1 MSTRPVE
8 PRGTVG
14 GQLTPFLLLG
24 LAWAVI
30 ALMWLSWLAG
40 RIAATMTGQPGAGMG
55 FGSTYLEHLLRA
67 DWTALWPG
75 VSPTAVGVV
84 YAVLLL
90 MVVGVVTVAAMW
102 WQGRRPHAED
112 PLPSLAAPA
121 AIRAMTLPAV
131 AAKAR
136 RLRPGLAGVPVKEIS
151 AEAAGVV
158 LGAHRR
164 RRGAGP
170 RLYSSWE
177 DVVLAVMA
185 PRAGKTTALA
195 VQSILN
201 APGAALATSNKPDL
215 WATTATARADHG
227 TVWVFD
233 PQSIAHAPQSWWWN
247 PLAAVE
253 DVEDAHRLANHF
265 VQQVRNTHG
274 SDDFW
279 IQGALDLLTSL
290 ILAAAIEGRTL
301 TSVQA
306 WLSDSTSREPA
317 TILKNHGFGASARA
331 MSGRQ
336 AGAPETREGL
346 YETARTAAA
355 CLANPTIMA
364 WVTPPDRPLPGL
376 DVEALVESTDTL
388 YLLSKDGAGAAAPLV
403 AGLTDQVLRAAV
415 TAAEAHGGRLDP
427 PLVACLDE
435 AANICKIRDLPELYS
450 HFGSRGIIP
459 LTILQSYR
467 QGTRVWGE
475 QGMDALWSAATVKLV
490 GAGIDDG
497 RFAEDLSRLVGEHDV
512 TVASRTRD
520 GQGRTSYQTSVRRQR
535 ILDPAQIRA
544 LPKGSAL
551 LFATGVKVAMLNL
564 LPWYDEPNA
573 DRLTAAVAA
582 STTEIT
588 RQAQRARA
596 ARRDRMAQRSWR
608 GRAGR
613 S

>member
-1 MSTRPVE
+1 MNTRPVE
-8 PRGTVG
+8 PRGTAG
-14 GQLTPFLLLG
+14 GPLTPFLVLG
-24 LAWAVI
+24 LVWAVF

-40 RIAATMTGQPGAGMG
+40 RITAALAGHSAGPG
-55 FGSTYLEHLLRA
+55 FGSLYLERLLRA
-67 DWTALWPG
+67 DWPGLWPG

-90 MVVGVVTVAAMW
+90 ILVGLVTLAAAW
-102 WQGRRPHAED
+102 WQGRKPDAED
-112 PLPSLAAPA
+112 PLPSLAGSADVRP
-121 AIRAMTLPAV
+121 MTLPAV

-136 RLRPGLAGVPVKEIS
+136 RLRPGLADLPVKGIPAAS
-151 AEAAGVV
+151 AGVV
-158 LGAHRR
+158 LGEHRR
-164 RRGAGP
+164 RRGSRP

-177 DVVLAVMA
+177 DVILAVMA

-215 WATTATARADHG
+215 WATTAAARAEHG

-233 PQSIAHAPQSWWWN
+233 PQSIAHVPQRWWWN

-265 VQQVRNTHG
+265 VQQVRNSQG

-290 ILAAAIEGRTL
+290 ILAAALENRTL
-301 TSVQA
+301 STVQA

-364 WVTPPDRPLPGL
+364 WVTPPDLPLPAL
-376 DVEALVESTDTL
+376 DVETFVESTDTL
-388 YLLSKDGAGAAAPLV
+388 YLMSKDGAGAAAPLV

-415 TAAEAHGGRLDP
+415 AVAEAHGGRLDP
-427 PLVACLDE
+427 PLIACLDE
-435 AANICKIRDLPELYS
+435 AANICKIADLPELYS
-450 HFGSRGIIP
+450 HLGSRAIIP

-475 QGMDALWSAATVKLV
+475 QGMDALWSAATLKLV
-490 GAGIDDG
+490 GAGIDDA

-512 TVASRTRD
+512 TVASHSRD
-520 GQGRTSYQTSVRRQR
+520 GQGHTSYQTSLRRQR
-535 ILDPAQIRA
+535 ILDPAHIRA

-564 LPWYDEPNA
+564 LPWYNEPRA
-573 DRLTAAVAA
+573 EQLTTAVAA
-582 STTEIT
+582 STAEMT
-588 RQAQRARA
+588 RQAQRTRA
-596 ARRDRMAQRSWR
+596 ARRDRMAQRSWHR
-608 GRAGR
+608 SAG
-613 S
+613 

>member
-1 MSTRPVE
+1 MNTRPVE
-8 PRGTVG
+8 PRGSAG
-14 GQLTPFLLLG
+14 GPLTPFLMLG

-40 RIAATMTGQPGAGMG
+40 RMAAAVTGQPASGPG
-55 FGSTYLEHLLRA
+55 FGSAYLEHLLRTE
-67 DWTALWPG
+67 WSVLWPG
-75 VSPTAVGVV
+75 VSPAVVGLV

-90 MVVGVVTVAAMW
+90 VLLGLVTLATLW
-102 WQGRRPHAED
+102 RLGRRTDAED
-112 PLPSLAAPA
+112 PLPSLAGPA
-121 AIRAMTLPAV
+121 EVRAMTLPAV

-136 RLRPGLAGVPVKEIS
+136 HLRHGLADTAVKEIS
-151 AEAAGVV
+151 AESAGIV

-164 RRGAGP
+164 RGSGP
-170 RLYSSWE
+170 RLYSTWE
-177 DVVLAVMA
+177 DVILAVMA

-195 VQSILN
+195 VQSILG

-215 WATTATARADHG
+215 WATTAAARSERG
-227 TVWVFD
+227 SVWVFD
-233 PQSIAHAPQSWWWN
+233 PQSIAHVPQGWWWN
-247 PLAAVE
+247 PLAAVD

-265 VQQVRNTHG
+265 VQQVRNSQG

-290 ILAAAIEGRTL
+290 ILAAALEGRTL
-301 TSVQA
+301 ASVQA

-317 TILKNHGFGASARA
+317 TILKSHGFGASARA

-364 WVTPPDRPLPGL
+364 WVTPPDLPLPAL
-376 DVEALVESTDTL
+376 DVEAFVESTDTL

-415 TAAEAHGGRLDP
+415 TLAEAHGGRLDP

-435 AANICKIRDLPELYS
+435 AANICKIADLPELYS

-490 GAGIDDG
+490 GAGIDDA

-520 GQGRTSYQTSVRRQR
+520 GKGHTSYQTSVRRQR
-535 ILDPAQIRA
+535 ILDPARIRA
-544 LPKGSAL
+544 LPKGTAL
-551 LFATGVKVAMLNL
+551 LFATGVKVAMLDL
-564 LPWYDEPNA
+564 LPWYDEPSA
-573 DRLTAAVAA
+573 DRLTEAVVT
-582 STTEIT
+582 STAEMTH
-588 RQAQRARA
+588 QAQRTRA

-608 GRAGR
+608 GRV

>member
-1 MSTRPVE
+1 MNTRPVE
-8 PRGTVG
+8 PRGTAG
-14 GQLTPFLLLG
+14 GPLTPFLVLG
-24 LAWAVI
+24 LVWAVF

-40 RIAATMTGQPGAGMG
+40 RITATVTGQPAGPG
-55 FGSTYLEHLLRA
+55 FGSLYLERLLRA
-67 DWTALWPG
+67 DWPALWPG

-90 MVVGVVTVAAMW
+90 ILGGLVTLAAAW
-102 WQGRRPHAED
+102 WQGRKPDAED
-112 PLPSLAAPA
+112 PLPSLASSADVRPMA
-121 AIRAMTLPAV
+121 LPAV

-136 RLRPGLAGVPVKEIS
+136 RIRRGLANLPVKDIPAAS
-151 AEAAGVV
+151 AGVL
-158 LGAHRR
+158 LGEHRR
-164 RRGAGP
+164 RRGSGP

-177 DVVLAVMA
+177 DVILAVMA

-215 WATTATARADHG
+215 WATTAAARAEHG

-233 PQSIAHAPQSWWWN
+233 PQSIAHVPQSWWWN

-265 VQQVRNTHG
+265 VQQVRNSQG

-290 ILAAAIEGRTL
+290 ILAAALEGRTL
-301 TSVQA
+301 SMVQA

-317 TILKNHGFGASARA
+317 AILKNQGFGASARA

-364 WVTPPDRPLPGL
+364 WVTPPDQPLPAL
-376 DVEALVESTDTL
+376 DVEAFAESTDTL
-388 YLLSKDGAGAAAPLV
+388 YLMSKDGAGAAAPLV

-415 TAAEAHGGRLDP
+415 TVAEEHGGRLDP
-427 PLVACLDE
+427 PLIACLDE
-435 AANICKIRDLPELYS
+435 AANICKIADLPELYS
-450 HFGSRGIIP
+450 HFGSRAIIP

-490 GAGIDDG
+490 GAGIDDA

-520 GQGRTSYQTSVRRQR
+520 GQGHTSYQTSVRRQR
-535 ILDPAQIRA
+535 ILDPAHIRA

-564 LPWYDEPNA
+564 LPWYDEPRA
-573 DRLTAAVAA
+573 EQLTTAVAA
-582 STTEIT
+582 STAEMT
-588 RQAQRARA
+588 RQAQLTRA
-596 ARRDRMAQRSWR
+596 ARRNRMAQRSWR
-608 GRAGR
+608 GSAD
-613 S
+613 

>member
-1 MSTRPVE
+1 M
-8 PRGTVG
+8 
-14 GQLTPFLLLG
+14 
-24 LAWAVI
+24 
-30 ALMWLSWLAG
+30 
-40 RIAATMTGQPGAGMG
+40 
-55 FGSTYLEHLLRA
+55 
-67 DWTALWPG
+67 
-75 VSPTAVGVV
+75 
-84 YAVLLL
+84 
-90 MVVGVVTVAAMW
+90 
-102 WQGRRPHAED
+102 
-112 PLPSLAAPA
+112 
-121 AIRAMTLPAV
+121 
-131 AAKAR
+131 
-136 RLRPGLAGVPVKEIS
+136 KEIS
-151 AEAAGVV
+151 AESAGIV

-164 RRGAGP
+164 RRGSGP

-215 WATTATARADHG
+215 WATTAAVRTGHG
-227 TVWVFD
+227 GVWVFD
-233 PQSIAHAPQSWWWN
+233 PQSIAHVPQAWWWN

-253 DVEDAHRLANHF
+253 DVEDARRLANHF
-265 VQQVRNTHG
+265 IQQVRNSQG

-290 ILAAAIEGRTL
+290 ILAAALEGRTL
-301 TSVQA
+301 TSVQT

-317 TILKNHGFGASARA
+317 TILKSHGFGASARA

-364 WVTPPDRPLPGL
+364 WVTPPDLPLPSL
-376 DVEALVESTDTL
+376 DVEAFVESTDTL

-415 TAAEAHGGRLDP
+415 TLAEAHGGRLDP

-435 AANICKIRDLPELYS
+435 AANICKIADLPELYS

-467 QGTRVWGE
+467 QGTRVWGT
-475 QGMDALWSAATVKLV
+475 QGMDALWCAATVKLV
-490 GAGIDDG
+490 GAGIDDA

-520 GQGRTSYQTSVRRQR
+520 GKGHTSYQTAVRRQR
-535 ILDPAQIRA
+535 ILDPARIRA
-544 LPKGSAL
+544 LPKGCAL

-573 DRLTAAVAA
+573 ARITAAVAA
-582 STTEIT
+582 STVEMT
-588 RQAQRARA
+588 RHAQRTRA
-596 ARRDRMAQRSWR
+596 ARRDRMAERAWR
-608 GRAGR
+608 GRA

>member
-1 MSTRPVE
+1 M
-8 PRGTVG
+8 
-14 GQLTPFLLLG
+14 LG
-24 LAWAVI
+24 LVWAVF
-30 ALMWLSWLAG
+30 ALIWLSWLAG
-40 RIAATMTGQPGAGMG
+40 RIAAAVTSSSAAGPR
-55 FGSTYLEHLLRA
+55 FGSLYVQHLLRA
-67 DWTALWPG
+67 DWAVLWPG
-75 VSPTAVGVV
+75 VSPAVVGVV

-90 MVVGVVTVAAMW
+90 VLVGLVTFATLW
-102 WQGRRPHAED
+102 WQGRKPDAED
-112 PLPSLAAPA
+112 PLPSLASPSQV
-121 AIRAMTLPAV
+121 RAMTLPAV
-131 AAKAR
+131 ATKAR
-136 RLRPGLAGVPVKEIS
+136 RLRSGSADVPVKEIP

-158 LGAHRR
+158 LGAHRL
-164 RRGAGP
+164 RRGSGP
-170 RLYSSWE
+170 RVYASWE
-177 DVVLAVMA
+177 DVIIAVMA

-201 APGAALATSNKPDL
+201 APGPALATSNKPDL
-215 WATTATARADHG
+215 WATTAAARAAHG

-233 PQSIAHAPQSWWWN
+233 PQSIAHVPQGWWWN
-247 PLAAVE
+247 PLATVE

-265 VQQVRNTHG
+265 VQQVRNTHS

-290 ILAAAIEGRTL
+290 ILAAALENRTL
-301 TSVQA
+301 TSVQT

-317 TILKNHGFGASARA
+317 TILKSHGFGASARA

-364 WVTPPDRPLPGL
+364 WVTPPDQPLPAL
-376 DVEALVESTDTL
+376 DVETFAESTDTL

-415 TAAEAHGGRLDP
+415 TVAEAHGGRLDP

-435 AANICKIRDLPELYS
+435 AANVCKIADLPELYS

-475 QGMDALWSAATVKLV
+475 QGMDALWSAATIKLV
-490 GAGIDDG
+490 GAGIDDA
-497 RFAEDLSRLVGEHDV
+497 RFAEDLSRLIGEHDV

-520 GQGRTSYQTSVRRQR
+520 ARGRTSYQTSVRRQR
-535 ILDPAQIRA
+535 ILDPARIRA

-551 LFATGVKVAMLNL
+551 LFATGIKVAMLNL

-573 DRLTAAVAA
+573 EYLTTAVAT
-582 STTEIT
+582 STAEMT
-588 RQAQRARA
+588 RHARGTRT
-596 ARRDRMAQRSWR
+596 ARRDRMRQRSWR
-608 GRAGR
+608 GQA

>member
-1 MSTRPVE
+1 MNTRPVE
-8 PRGTVG
+8 PRGTAG
-14 GQLTPFLLLG
+14 GPFTPFLMLG
-24 LAWAVI
+24 LAWAAI

-40 RIAATMTGQPGAGMG
+40 RIASAVAEQPATGPR
-55 FGSTYLEHLLRA
+55 FGSSYLEHLLRTE
-67 DWTALWPG
+67 WSALWPG
-75 VSPTAVGVV
+75 VSPTTVGLI
-84 YAVLLL
+84 YAVLLVAL
-90 MVVGVVTVAAMW
+90 VGLVTLAAVW
-102 WQGRRPHAED
+102 WQGRKPDAED
-112 PLPSLAAPA
+112 PLPSLAGSAEV
-121 AIRAMTLPAV
+121 RAMMLPAV
-131 AAKAR
+131 AARAR
-136 RLRPGLAGVPVKEIS
+136 RLRRGLANAAVKEVS
-151 AEAAGVV
+151 AGSAGVV

-164 RRGAGP
+164 RRGSGP

-195 VQSILN
+195 VQSIIN

-215 WATTATARADHG
+215 WATTAAARAGHG

-233 PQSIAHAPQSWWWN
+233 PQSIAHVPQAWWWN

-265 VQQVRNTHG
+265 VQQVRHSQGN
-274 SDDFW
+274 DDFW

-290 ILAAAIEGRTL
+290 ILAAALEGRTL
-301 TSVQA
+301 TSVQM
-306 WLSDSTSREPA
+306 WLSDSISREPT

-331 MSGRQ
+331 MAGRQ
-336 AGAPETREGL
+336 AGAAETREGL

-364 WVTPPDRPLPGL
+364 WVTPPDLPLSAL
-376 DVEALVESTDTL
+376 DVDAFVESSDTL

-415 TAAEAHGGRLDP
+415 SLAEAHGGRLDP

-435 AANICKIRDLPELYS
+435 AANICKIADLPELYS

-490 GAGIDDG
+490 GAGIDDA

-512 TVASRTRD
+512 TVSSRTRD
-520 GQGRTSYQTSVRRQR
+520 GKGHTSYQTSVRRQR

-573 DRLTAAVAA
+573 ERLTDATAA
-582 STTEIT
+582 STVEMTH
-588 RQAQRARA
+588 QAQRARA
-596 ARRDRMAQRSWR
+596 ARKYRMTQRSWQ
-608 GRAGR
+608 GRAG
-613 S
+613 

>member
-8 PRGTVG
+8 PRGTAG
-14 GQLTPFLLLG
+14 GPLTPYLVLG
-24 LAWAVI
+24 LVWAVF
-30 ALMWLSWLAG
+30 ALIWLSWLAG
-40 RIAATMTGQPGAGMG
+40 RIAAAVTSSSAAGPR
-55 FGSTYLEHLLRA
+55 FGSLYVQHLLRA
-67 DWTALWPG
+67 DWAVLWPG
-75 VSPTAVGVV
+75 VSPAVVGVV

-90 MVVGVVTVAAMW
+90 VLVGLVTFATLW
-102 WQGRRPHAED
+102 WQGRKPDAED
-112 PLPSLAAPA
+112 PLPSLASPSQV
-121 AIRAMTLPAV
+121 RAMTLPAV
-131 AAKAR
+131 ATKAR
-136 RLRPGLAGVPVKEIS
+136 RLRSGSADVPVKEIP

-158 LGAHRR
+158 LGAHRL
-164 RRGAGP
+164 RRGSGP
-170 RLYSSWE
+170 RVYASWE
-177 DVVLAVMA
+177 DVIIAVMA

-201 APGAALATSNKPDL
+201 APGPALATSNKPDL
-215 WATTATARADHG
+215 WATTAAARAAHG

-233 PQSIAHAPQSWWWN
+233 PQSIAHVPQGWWWN
-247 PLAAVE
+247 PLATVE

-265 VQQVRNTHG
+265 VQQVRNTHS

-290 ILAAAIEGRTL
+290 ILAAALENRTL
-301 TSVQA
+301 TSVQT

-317 TILKNHGFGASARA
+317 TILKSHGFGASARA

-364 WVTPPDRPLPGL
+364 WVTPPDQPLPAL
-376 DVEALVESTDTL
+376 DVETFAESTDTL

-415 TAAEAHGGRLDP
+415 TVAEAHGGRLDP

-435 AANICKIRDLPELYS
+435 AANVCKIADLPELYS

-475 QGMDALWSAATVKLV
+475 QGMDALWSAATIKLV
-490 GAGIDDG
+490 GAGIDDA
-497 RFAEDLSRLVGEHDV
+497 RFAEDLSRLIGEHDV

-520 GQGRTSYQTSVRRQR
+520 ARGRTSYQTSVRRQR
-535 ILDPAQIRA
+535 ILDPARIRA

-551 LFATGVKVAMLNL
+551 LFATGIKVAMLNL

-573 DRLTAAVAA
+573 EYLTTAVAT
-582 STTEIT
+582 STAEMT
-588 RQAQRARA
+588 RHARGTRT
-596 ARRDRMAQRSWR
+596 ARRDRMRQRSWR
-608 GRAGR
+608 GQA

>member
-8 PRGTVG
+8 PRGNAG
-14 GQLTPFLLLG
+14 GPLTPFLMLG
-24 LAWAVI
+24 LVWAGI

-40 RIAATMTGQPGAGMG
+40 RTAAAVTGRPGTGMG
-55 FGSTYLEHLLRA
+55 FGSAYLEHLLRA
-67 DWTALWPG
+67 DWAALWPG

-90 MVVGVVTVAAMW
+90 MLVGVVSVAAVW
-102 WQGRRPHAED
+102 WQGHRPDAGD
-112 PLPSLAAPA
+112 PLPSLAGPPEV
-121 AIRAMTLPAV
+121 RAMTLSAV

-136 RLRPGLAGVPVKEIS
+136 RLRPGLADVPVKALS

-164 RRGAGP
+164 RRGSGP

-177 DVVLAVMA
+177 DVILAVMA

-215 WATTATARADHG
+215 WATTATARAERG

-233 PQSIAHAPQSWWWN
+233 PQSIAHVPQDWWWN

-265 VQQVRNTHG
+265 VQQVRSTQG

-317 TILKNHGFGASARA
+317 TILKSHGFGASARA

-364 WVTPPDRPLPGL
+364 WVTPPDRPLPAL

-403 AGLTDQVLRAAV
+403 AGLTDQALRAAV
-415 TAAEAHGGRLDP
+415 TVAEAHGGRLDP
-427 PLVACLDE
+427 PLIACLDE

-467 QGTRVWGE
+467 QGTRVWGDH
-475 QGMDALWSAATVKLV
+475 GMDALWSAATVKLV
-490 GAGIDDG
+490 GAGIDDA
-497 RFAEDLSRLVGEHDV
+497 RFAEDLSRLIGEHDV
-512 TVASRTRD
+512 TIASRSRD

-535 ILDPAQIRA
+535 ILDAAQIRA
-544 LPKGSAL
+544 LPKGTAL
-551 LFATGVKVAMLNL
+551 LFATGVKVAMLEL
-564 LPWYDEPNA
+564 LPWYDEPSA
-573 DRLTAAVAA
+573 ERLTSAVAA
-582 STTEIT
+582 SIAEMT
-588 RQAQRARA
+588 RHAEHSRA
-596 ARRDRMAQRSWR
+596 ARRVRMAQRSWR
-608 GRAGR
+608 GWDR
-613 S
+613 

>member
-1 MSTRPVE
+1 MNTRPVE
-8 PRGTVG
+8 PG
-14 GQLTPFLLLG
+14 GSAGGPLTPFLVLG
-24 LAWAVI
+24 LVWAAL

-40 RIAATMTGQPGAGMG
+40 RIAAAMTGQPATGPG
-55 FGSTYLEHLLRA
+55 FGSAYLGHLLRTE
-67 DWTALWPG
+67 WSALWPG
-75 VSPTAVGVV
+75 VSRTVIGLV

-90 MVVGVVTVAAMW
+90 VLVGLFTLVTAW
-102 WQGRRPHAED
+102 WQGRRPDAQD
-112 PLPSLAAPA
+112 PLPALAGPA
-121 AIRAMTLPAV
+121 EVRAMTLPAV
-131 AAKAR
+131 AGKAR
-136 RLRPGLAGVPVKEIS
+136 RLRDSLADAAVKGIS
-151 AEAAGVV
+151 AESAGIV

-164 RRGAGP
+164 RRGSGP

-215 WATTATARADHG
+215 WATTAAVRTEHG
-227 TVWVFD
+227 SVWVFD
-233 PQSIAHAPQSWWWN
+233 PQSIAHVPQGWWWN

-253 DVEDAHRLANHF
+253 DVEDARRLANHF
-265 VQQVRNTHG
+265 VQQVRNSQG

-290 ILAAAIEGRTL
+290 ILAAALEGRTL

-306 WLSDSTSREPA
+306 WLSDSRSREPA
-317 TILKNHGFGASARA
+317 TILKSHGFGASARA

-364 WVTPPDRPLPGL
+364 WVTPPDLPLPTL
-376 DVEALVESTDTL
+376 DVEAFVQSTDTL

-415 TAAEAHGGRLDP
+415 TLAEAQGGRLDP

-435 AANICKIRDLPELYS
+435 AANICKIADLPELYS

-490 GAGIDDG
+490 GAGIDDA

-520 GQGRTSYQTSVRRQR
+520 GKGHTSYQTAVRRQR
-535 ILDPAQIRA
+535 ILDPAHIRA

-573 DRLTAAVAA
+573 ARLSAAVAA
-582 STTEIT
+582 STVEMT
-588 RQAQRARA
+588 RHAQRTRA

-608 GRAGR
+608 GRAG
-613 S
+613 

>member
-1 MSTRPVE
+1 MNTRPVE
-8 PRGTVG
+8 PRGTAG
-14 GQLTPFLLLG
+14 GTLTPFLLLG
-24 LAWAVI
+24 LVWAVI

-40 RIAATMTGQPGAGMG
+40 RIAAAVTGRPATGPG
-55 FGSTYLEHLLRA
+55 FGSAYLQRLLRT
-67 DWTALWPG
+67 DWAALWPG
-75 VSPTAVGVV
+75 VSPTLVGAV

-90 MVVGVVTVAAMW
+90 ILVGLVTVAAMW
-102 WQGRRPHAED
+102 WQGRKPDAAD
-112 PLPSLAAPA
+112 PLPSLAGPA
-121 AIRAMTLPAV
+121 EVRAMTLPAV
-131 AAKAR
+131 TATAR
-136 RLRPGLAGVPVKEIS
+136 RLRPGLADAPVS
-151 AEAAGVV
+151 AESAGVI

-164 RRGAGP
+164 RRGSGP

-177 DVVLAVMA
+177 DVILAVMA

-215 WATTATARADHG
+215 WATTAAARAGRG

-233 PQSIAHAPQSWWWN
+233 PQSIAHVPQSWWWN

-265 VQQVRNTHG
+265 VQQVRNSHS

-301 TSVQA
+301 TLVQA

-317 TILKNHGFGASARA
+317 TILKRHGFGASARA

-364 WVTPPDRPLPGL
+364 WVTPPDRPLPAL
-376 DVEALVESTDTL
+376 DVEAFVESTDTL

-490 GAGIDDG
+490 GAGIDDA
-497 RFAEDLSRLVGEHDV
+497 RFAEDLSRLVGEQDV

-564 LPWYDEPNA
+564 LPWYDEPTA
-573 DRLTAAVAA
+573 ERLNAAVAA
-582 STTEIT
+582 STAEMT
-588 RQAQRARA
+588 RQAQRTRA
-596 ARRDRMAQRSWR
+596 ARRVRMAQRSWR
-608 GRAGR
+608 GRAG
-613 S
+613 